1 MKIAIWLIGGMRSH
15 WKDRCYQSFKQTI
28 LNRFDCDLYVV
39 TSKNQGG
46 DEETIKYFYPKAKIK
61 YVTESSEIPGGPNV
75 PDEVQTLTWYRT
87 YLAKSMTIA
96 SNKQYDLIIRARPDI
111 EYRGNFPDFVF
122 TPSNICWIYQHPW
135 KQKNLLE
142 YDDRFAIGSPEVM
155 YHLADLYNSLPEYY
169 SSSKFGINQNNSE
182 HALFQHLS
190 ETKVAHFV
198 LNNDLE
204 LNCKFVKRKDGGDED
219 VPMLVSISSL
229 ELIRDNN
236 PDLPPSDWRDFV

>member
-15 WKDRCYQSFKQTI
+15 WKERCWKSFKES
-28 LNRFDCDLYVV
+28 LLDRFDCDLYIV

-46 DEETIKYFYPKAKIK
+46 DEETIKNFYPDAKIK
-61 YVTESSEIPGGPNV
+61 YISESSEIPGGPNV

-87 YLAKSMTIA
+87 FVAKTMTIE
-96 SNKQYDLIIRARPDI
+96 SEINYDLIIRTRPDI
-111 EYRGNFPDFVF
+111 EYRGNFPNFIF
-122 TPSNICWIYQHPW
+122 NPSNICWIYQHPW

-142 YDDRFAIGSPEVM
+142 YDDRFALGKPETM
-155 YHLADLYNSLPEYY
+155 YHLADLYTYLPEYY
-169 SSSKFGINQNNSE
+169 SHSKFGINQNNSE

-198 LNNDLE
+198 LNDELE
-204 LNCKFVKRKDGGDED
+204 LNCRFVPRKDGGDEQ

-236 PDLPPSDWRDFV
+236 PDLPPSDWRNFV